1 MTSPTSLQS
10 WKYLQDSAKTTIKIN
25 PNFKDMSIS
34 IEGMLFDYS
43 KNKVTSEIMSSL
55 LNLARECNLEQKRDA
70 MFAGVHINTTEDRAA
85 LHSDLRSPSAP
96 QEVLD
101 AVAQMQSFTEQLHKD
116 NKITDIVNIGIGGSN
131 LGPVL
136 ITNAL
141 KKHHRAGLKAH
152 YVSNVEASDLNNT
165 LKQLNP
171 ETTLFII
178 ASKSFTTAEALQNA
192 NLAKEWFKKNAPNLN
207 TEDHFVAIAA
217 KQNIDKVKEFG
228 ISEYNT
234 FPMWDWVGGRYS
246 LWSAIGLSNMIMI
259 GVHNF
264 KELLKGAHAM
274 DEHFKSAPL
283 DKNIPVIS
291 ALLGIWYRNFLNYS
305 SYAVIPYHTN
315 LARMPAWLQQLDME
329 SNGKSVDKNGTK
341 VDYATGP
348 MIFGEPGTDSQHSFF
363 QWVHQGTTLIPVD
376 LIAFKK
382 PCCGTTNQQTM
393 LLANC
398 IAQSEA
404 LMTGKSNK
412 EESHLNFEGN
422 RPSTTILLDE
432 LNPYTLGL
440 LLAMYEQKIFVQGA
454 IWNINSFDQWGVQL
468 GKMLAENIQQEISSG
483 ELKEHDSSTTGL
495 LKKILE

>member
-1 MTSPTSLQS
+1 MTNPTSLQS
-10 WKYLQDSAKTTIKIN
+10 WKELQDSAKNNTKIN

-34 IEGMLFDYS
+34 IDGMLFDYS
-43 KNKVTSEIMSSL
+43 KNKVTSDIMSSL
-55 LNLARECNLEQKRDA
+55 LNLARECNLEQKRDD
-70 MFAGVHINTTEDRAA
+70 MFAGVHINNTEDRAV
-85 LHSDLRSPSAP
+85 LHSDLRSPNAP
-96 QEVLD
+96 QEVLNTIT
-101 AVAQMQSFTEQLHKD
+101 QMQSFTEQLHKD
-116 NKITDIVNIGIGGSN
+116 NKITDIVNIGIGGSS
-131 LGPVL
+131 LGPELV
-136 ITNAL
+136 TKAL
-141 KKHHRAGLKAH
+141 KKFHRSGLKAH

-178 ASKSFTTAEALQNA
+178 ASKTFTTAETMQNA
-192 NLAKEWFKKNAPNLN
+192 TLAKEWFNKNAPDAH
-207 TEDHFVAIAA
+207 TEDHFIAVST
-217 KQNIDKVKEFG
+217 NIDKVKEFG
-228 ISEYNT
+228 IAEYNI

-246 LWSAIGLSNMIMI
+246 LWSAIGLSCMIMV
-259 GVHNF
+259 GVNNF
-264 KELLKGAHAM
+264 KQLLNGAHTM

-329 SNGKSVDKNGTK
+329 SNGKSVDKNGAK

-363 QWVHQGTTLIPVD
+363 QWLHQGTTPIPVD

-382 PCCGTTNQQTM
+382 PCCGTTDQQTM

-398 IAQSEA
+398 IAQGEA

-412 EESHLNFEGN
+412 QEPHRNFKGN

-432 LNPYTLGL
+432 LSPYTLGL

-468 GKMLAENIQQEISSG
+468 GKVLAENIQQELSSG
-483 ELKEHDSSTTGL
+483 DLKEHDSSTLGL
-495 LKKILE
+495 LKNILE